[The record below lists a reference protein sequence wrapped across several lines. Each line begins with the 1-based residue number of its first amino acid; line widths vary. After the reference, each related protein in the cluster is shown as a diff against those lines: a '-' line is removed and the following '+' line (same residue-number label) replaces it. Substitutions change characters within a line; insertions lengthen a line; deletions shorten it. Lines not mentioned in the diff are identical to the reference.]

1 MEKLLRETT
10 AYKILRGDRLS
21 GRLSHAYMLDF
32 HDERN
37 LRGALEIFAAEF
49 FGAEANSAERAR
61 IANGSFPD
69 FKLYPEDGKKLTA
82 DAVSEILEDSVLK
95 PVEGSR
101 KLYAVCGF
109 DGASALLQNKLLK
122 TLEEPI
128 GGVHFLLGACSLAP
142 VLDTVKSRVKILTVP
157 PFTEDKVFEAL
168 ERQGKNDLNRAAAAS
183 SGGVLGAAQNIV
195 GGSWFREIS
204 SAADEICSAVRV
216 GDIGLIAAKY
226 CDTKYKT
233 ELLCEMQR
241 VYFSY
246 LKSEDKRSGLCSA
259 ALIFAL
265 EKLNSAFADVRFN
278 ANFQGLLYDFMLE
291 VAKENKKW
299 QRLQR

>member
-142 VLDTVKSRVKILTVP
+142 VLEDRKSVV
-157 PFTEDKVFEAL
+157 
-168 ERQGKNDLNRAAAAS
+168 
-183 SGGVLGAAQNIV
+183 
-195 GGSWFREIS
+195 
-204 SAADEICSAVRV
+204 
-216 GDIGLIAAKY
+216 
-226 CDTKYKT
+226 
-233 ELLCEMQR
+233 
-241 VYFSY
+241 
-246 LKSEDKRSGLCSA
+246 
-259 ALIFAL
+259 
-265 EKLNSAFADVRFN
+265 
-278 ANFQGLLYDFMLE
+278 
-291 VAKENKKW
+291 
-299 QRLQR
+299 